1 MLPRGCPRAV
11 ALPCWAATQILQRA
25 RRPTWDDMSIGKMTE
40 SDVPGA
46 QGSPAPFVKTQG
58 AGPEC
63 VTPGSRLQQE
73 RSEGGDGERTQVT
86 SEGRKGQD
94 CGVWSSGAG
103 REQGSRGA
111 GCRPGKGRSDGTLPL
126 PLPAWL
132 LLGNGPL
139 GTGQWAVTSGQW
151 VTLANVGKCK
161 WVRVQVVSECGQ
173 RAFTDA
179 LHPSTLP
186 HPPPLPL
193 PRPPSN
199 PSTGL
204 IKALALRDRPLPA
217 CPFDL
222 LAPSVAVE
230 SRRPNHYTTRGKL
243 LDGPQNNCHP
253 SNLARPR
260 PRSRPRPHRRV
271 PLQIKRQQTKFLF
284 PSFTAPTAHHH
295 PTPSHDSPANPPIG
309 SSVFVWTYGL
319 QESGK
324 RAGITNSCNPGRLS
338 RLKYSNL
345 RQPPSPFLLVHLPT
359 TSRILLCLV
368 AKFHFFVRQTC
379 CARIFFPSLC
389 ATTDDVNT
397 RLAEDFYWLLAEK
410 PKH

>member
-186 HPPPLPL
+186 HPPPLFPSHAPL
-193 PRPPSN
+193 PTLQRDSLRPWPCETALCRRALLISSLPLSPSKVEGRTTTPPVEN
-199 PSTGL
+199 CWMVRKTTAIPPTSPDPDPGPDPDHTAGSL
-204 IKALALRDRPLPA
+204 SRSNASRRSSFFLLSQHPLP
-217 CPFDL
+217 
-222 LAPSVAVE
+222 
-230 SRRPNHYTTRGKL
+230 TTIR
-243 LDGPQNNCHP
+243 
-253 SNLARPR
+253 
-260 PRSRPRPHRRV
+260 
-271 PLQIKRQQTKFLF
+271 
-284 PSFTAPTAHHH
+284 HH
-295 PTPSHDSPANPPIG
+295 PTTPPRTLPS
-309 SSVFVWTYGL
+309 GL
-319 QESGK
+319 
-324 RAGITNSCNPGRLS
+324 
-338 RLKYSNL
+338 
-345 RQPPSPFLLVHLPT
+345 
-359 TSRILLCLV
+359 
-368 AKFHFFVRQTC
+368 
-379 CARIFFPSLC
+379 PSLSGHTAC
-389 ATTDDVNT
+389 KKAGKSWDH
-397 RLAEDFYWLLAEK
+397 E
-410 PKH
+410 